1 MTRCVPPPVL
11 AVLAVLAALLMPTPA
26 QAATPESRYGT
37 KAVRATN
44 NARAAAD
51 LRELRSTTAS
61 SASRVRQAKAMAAQ
75 EEMYHQD
82 LGPIMDECGLSTV
95 GENVAYGYSTGRAV
109 VWQGWMLSEGHRA
122 NILNRDF
129 RLVAVAG
136 RRSDDGTW
144 YAAQVFGSKA

>member
-1 MTRCVPPPVL
+1 MRPPAPL
-11 AVLAVLAALLMPTPA
+11 AVLTALLCLLMTTPA
-26 QAATPESRYGT
+26 QAATPESRYGA

-44 NARAAAD
+44 SARAAAD
-51 LRELRSTTAS
+51 LRELKPHDCLKGFA
-61 SASRVRQAKAMAAQ
+61 VRQAKAMAAQ

-82 LGPIMDECGLSTV
+82 LAPILEECGLSKV
-95 GENVAYGYSTGRAV
+95 GENVAYGYPTGRAV

-122 NILNRDF
+122 NILSRDY

-144 YAAQVFGSKA
+144 YAAQVFGRKA